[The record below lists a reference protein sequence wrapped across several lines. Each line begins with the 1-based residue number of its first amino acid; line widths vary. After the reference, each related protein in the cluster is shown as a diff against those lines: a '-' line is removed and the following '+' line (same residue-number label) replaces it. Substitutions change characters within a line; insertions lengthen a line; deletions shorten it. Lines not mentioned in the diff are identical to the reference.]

1 MYYSISIFIH
11 YLGIGVLITS
21 ILGGFIIHNSYRK
34 SSNIND
40 QLVILKIL
48 RPIGLLGPIGLGIM
62 LISGIGNLIFLGF
75 ASQDVISQ
83 RWLMEKLFMFFLV
96 LIIGLYSGIRSKKRA
111 KLIEQIISGNENA
124 KIEKQKFDK
133 TSNTFLII
141 QTILLLAILFR
152 SAVK

>member
-11 YLGIGVLITS
+11 YLGIGILINS
-21 ILGGFIIHNSYRK
+21 ILGGFIVHNSYRK
-34 SSNIND
+34 SSNITE
-40 QLVILKIL
+40 QLIFLKIL

-62 LISGIGNLIFLGF
+62 LISGIGNLMFLGF

-111 KLIEQIISGNENA
+111 TLIEQIISGNENT

-133 TSNTFLII
+133 ISNTFLII

>member
-11 YLGIGVLITS
+11 YLGIGILITS
-21 ILGGFIIHNSYRK
+21 ILGGFIVHNSYRK
-34 SSNIND
+34 SSNITE
-40 QLVILKIL
+40 QLIFLKIL

-62 LISGIGNLIFLGF
+62 LISGIGNLMFLGF

-111 KLIEQIISGNENA
+111 TLIEQIISGNENT

-133 TSNTFLII
+133 ISNTFLII

>member
-11 YLGIGVLITS
+11 YLGIGILITS
-21 ILGGFIIHNSYRK
+21 ILGGFIVHNSYRK
-34 SSNIND
+34 SSNITE
-40 QLVILKIL
+40 QLIFLKIL
-48 RPIGLLGPIGLGIM
+48 RPIGLLGPSGLGIM
-62 LISGIGNLIFLGF
+62 LISGIGNLMFLGF

-111 KLIEQIISGNENA
+111 TLIEQIISGNENT

-133 TSNTFLII
+133 ISNTFLII